1 MESKRAGRA
10 RDGAARPHPSP
21 APRAAGHWR
30 WWPAPRRGAE
40 GSREDSD
47 AMRGSRALEAS
58 ERREG
63 EGVGMRLAGGA
74 PSRRSTHEGGLAVQ
88 GLEGGGNERCGSATA
103 SGILLRPHERS
114 PKVYVLIEA
123 VC

>member
-88 GLEGGGNERCGSATA
+88 GLEGGETNGAARLPLPGYC
-103 SGILLRPHERS
+103 SGHTNAHL
-114 PKVYVLIEA
+114 KYM
-123 VC
+123 C